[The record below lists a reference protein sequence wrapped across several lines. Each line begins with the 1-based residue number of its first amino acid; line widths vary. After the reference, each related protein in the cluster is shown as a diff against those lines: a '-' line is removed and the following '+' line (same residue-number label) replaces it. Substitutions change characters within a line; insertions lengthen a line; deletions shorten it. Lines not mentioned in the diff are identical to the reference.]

1 MKKFLFAAAFAV
13 SAYALSGPAMA
24 DVGAGLVGN
33 TVTLTA
39 ADGSVTQIF
48 YPDTSSILVKG
59 ADGTETAG
67 NWRVADNTICTKV
80 GDAPENCTAPIEEA
94 PAVGSSGVLTG
105 EQGEVKWAVSEGKAF

>member
-1 MKKFLFAAAFAV
+1 MKKLVLAAALGISAFAFAGQA
-13 SAYALSGPAMA
+13 SA

-39 ADGSVTQIF
+39 ADGTVTKIF
-48 YPDTSSILVKG
+48 YPDTSNVLVQG
-59 ADGTETAG
+59 ADGAEIAG

-94 PAVGSSGVLTG
+94 PAVGSSGVIEG
-105 EQGEVKWAVSEGKAF
+105 AQGEVKWAVSEGKGF

>member
-1 MKKFLFAAAFAV
+1 MKKIILAVAFGISTLV
-13 SAYALSGPAMA
+13 LGGPAMA

-39 ADGSVTQIF
+39 ADGTVTKIF
-48 YPDTSSILVKG
+48 YPDSSNIVVKAGDG
-59 ADGTETAG
+59 AEMAG
-67 NWRVADNTICTKV
+67 NWRVADQTICTKV

-94 PAVGSSGVLTG
+94 PAVGSAGVIQG

>member
-1 MKKFLFAAAFAV
+1 MRKFVFAAAVAV
-13 SAYALSGPAMA
+13 SALVLGGTAMA

-48 YPDTSSILVKG
+48 YPDATSIVVKA
-59 ADGTETAG
+59 ADGTETPG
-67 NWRVADNTICTKV
+67 NWRVSDNTICTKV

-94 PAVGSSGVLTG
+94 PAVGSSGVIKG